1 MSEAC
6 AVALIGAGYT
16 AKEHAKAFAAV
27 PGVRLAG
34 IFSRTRARAVALA
47 AERGIPEICGSVD
60 ELYEKTKAALVVV
73 TVNETSMLEIGLACF
88 RHPWTVLFEKPAGLD
103 LKESLALQAA
113 AAKAGR
119 RALVA
124 HNRAFYSATTT
135 AAAELAATEGP
146 RFVRVQDQQN
156 MDRVLAAGVPKPIAD
171 NWMYA
176 NSLHLIDYFRLFAR
190 GKAVR
195 VERLSKYD
203 PARPEFV
210 LARVE
215 YDSGDQGLYEAVW
228 RAPGPWSCAVA
239 AGAKRWE
246 MRPLEQLTRQE
257 LGSPAAAVEIH
268 SRDKDFKPG
277 FLAQAEAAVAA
288 ALGRPSASTTLDQS
302 VETMRLIAAIY
313 DPS

>member
-1 MSEAC
+1 MSC
-6 AVALIGAGYT
+6 AVAIIGAGYT

-34 IFSRTRARAVALA
+34 IFSRTRARAEALA
-47 AERGIPEICGSVD
+47 RENNIPAVCDSVE
-60 ELYEKTKAALVVV
+60 ELYAKTKAELVVV
-73 TVNETSMLEIGLACF
+73 TVNETSMLETGLACF

-103 LKESLALQAA
+103 LSESLKLQAA

-124 HNRAFYSATTT
+124 HNRAFYSSTAS
-135 AAAELAATEGP
+135 AAAELATTAGP

-156 MDRVLAAGVPKPIAD
+156 MDRVLAAGVAKPIAD

-190 GKAVR
+190 GKVVR
-195 VERLSKYD
+195 VERLAKYD

-210 LARVE
+210 LARLE

-228 RAPGPWSCAVA
+228 RAPGPWSCTVS

-257 LGSPAAAVEIH
+257 LGSPAAAVEMH

-288 ALGRPSASTTLDQS
+288 AQVHPSASVTLDQS

-313 DPS
+313 DPA

>member
-1 MSEAC
+1 MSGC
-6 AVALIGAGYT
+6 SVALIGAGYT
-16 AKEHAKAFAAV
+16 AKEHAKAFAAIS
-27 PGVRLAG
+27 GVKLSG
-34 IFSRTRARAVALA
+34 IFSRTRSRAEALA
-47 AERGIPEICGSVD
+47 AERGIPLICDSVD
-60 ELYEKTKAALVVV
+60 ELYAKTKADLVVV

-103 LKESLALQAA
+103 LKESRALQAA

-124 HNRAFYSATTT
+124 HNRSFYSSTAS
-135 AAAELAATEGP
+135 AAAELGATEGR

-156 MDRVLAAGVPKPIAD
+156 MDRVLAAGVAKPIAE

-190 GKAVR
+190 GKVVR
-195 VERLSKYD
+195 VERLAKYD

-210 LARVE
+210 LARLE
-215 YDSGDQGLYEAVW
+215 FDSGDEGLYEAVW
-228 RAPGPWSCAVA
+228 RAPGPWTCAVS

-257 LGSPAAAVEIH
+257 LGSPAVAVEIH
-268 SRDKDFKPG
+268 ACDKDFKPG

-288 ALGRPSASTTLDQS
+288 AQGRPSPSVTLDQS
-302 VETMRLIAAIY
+302 VETMKLIAEIY